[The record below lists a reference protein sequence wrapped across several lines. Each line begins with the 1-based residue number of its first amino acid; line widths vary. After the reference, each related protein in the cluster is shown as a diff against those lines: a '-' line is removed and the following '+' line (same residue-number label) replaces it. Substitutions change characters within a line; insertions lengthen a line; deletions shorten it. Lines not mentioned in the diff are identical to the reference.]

1 MSGPGSGGWLGKAEG
16 KLRVGLVLGAGGTA
30 GEAFHRGVVRAMD
43 DFGVDARAVDIIV
56 GTSAGA
62 LVAASLRRYAPDRP
76 QPAASRSGRRA
87 PSQRGLVLDLAR
99 RPRQGL
105 NALLLRPEFT
115 TGRLDVSFIAEGLRR
130 RHGTSWPAAKLW
142 IVAVRRRDG
151 RRVVFGSPG
160 APPVDVG
167 SAVAASCAIPA
178 YFAPIQ
184 IDGVDYI
191 DGGVHSPT
199 NADLLAGYDLDLV
212 VVSSPLSVDVRS
224 ARPRVDLPIRLR
236 FQQFLRGETW
246 TLRRRGLR
254 IVTIEPDITTLQA
267 MGLNMMSARR
277 IDKVEDHAYQHARR
291 RLQAVPSTTRDK
303 PTEPTA

>member
-1 MSGPGSGGWLGKAEG
+1 MSDQRSGGRPGSPDGKP
-16 KLRVGLVLGAGGTA
+16 RIGLVLGAGGTA
-30 GEAFHRGVVRAMD
+30 GEAFHRGVVRAMED
-43 DFGVDARAVDIIV
+43 LGLDARAADVIV

-62 LVAASLRRYAPDRP
+62 LVAASLRRSAPARP
-76 QPAASRSGRRA
+76 GPAAPRMGRRA
-87 PSQRGLVLDLAR
+87 RSRRGLLLDLAR

-115 TGRLDVSFIAEGLRR
+115 TGHLDIGFIAERLQRL
-130 RHGTSWPAAKLW
+130 HGTAWPAPELW

-160 APPVDVG
+160 APAADIG

-178 YFAPIQ
+178 YFAPIR
-184 IDGVDYI
+184 IGGVDYI

-199 NADLLAGYDLDLV
+199 NADLLAGRDLDLV
-212 VVSSPLSVDVRS
+212 VVSSPMSVDVRS

-236 FQQFLRGETW
+236 FQQLLRGEAW
-246 TLRRRGLR
+246 TLRRHGLR
-254 IVTIEPDITTLQA
+254 IVTIEPDSATLQA

-277 IDKVEDHAYQHARR
+277 IDEVEGHAHQHARR
-291 RLQAVPSTTRDK
+291 RLQAAAGTGR
-303 PTEPTA
+303 PTEPAP

>member
-1 MSGPGSGGWLGKAEG
+1 MDG
-16 KLRVGLVLGAGGTA
+16 KLQVGLVLGAGGTA

-43 DFGVDARAVDIIV
+43 DLGVDARAADVIV

-62 LVAASLRRYAPDRP
+62 LVAASLRRYTTARPPPLAPRTV
-76 QPAASRSGRRA
+76 RRA
-87 PSQRGLVLDLAR
+87 PPQRGLLLDLAR

-115 TGRLDVSFIAEGLRR
+115 TGRLDVSFIAERLRR
-130 RHGTSWPAAKLW
+130 MHGMAWPAPELW

-151 RRVVFGSPG
+151 RRIVFGSPG
-160 APPVDVG
+160 APAADIG

-178 YFAPIQ
+178 YFTPMQ
-184 IDGVDYI
+184 IDGIDYI

-199 NADLLAGYDLDLV
+199 NADLLAGCDLDLV
-212 VVSSPLSVDVRS
+212 LVSSPMSVDVRS

-246 TLRRRGLR
+246 TLRRHGLR
-254 IVTIEPDITTLQA
+254 IVTIEPDTATLQA

-277 IDKVEDHAYQHARR
+277 LDEVEDHAHQHARR
-291 RLQAVPSTTRDK
+291 RLQAAALTGR
-303 PTEPTA
+303 PTA

>member
-1 MSGPGSGGWLGKAEG
+1 MSDRRSGGRPGSPDG
-16 KLRVGLVLGAGGTA
+16 RPRIGLVLGAGGTA

-43 DFGVDARAVDIIV
+43 DLGVDARATEVIV

-62 LVAASLRRYAPDRP
+62 LVAASLRRSAPARP
-76 QPAASRSGRRA
+76 SPAAPRRGRPGRSR
-87 PSQRGLVLDLAR
+87 RGLLLALAR

-105 NALLLRPEFT
+105 NGLLLRPEFT
-115 TGRLDVSFIAEGLRR
+115 TGRVDVGFIAERLRR
-130 RHGTSWPAAKLW
+130 LHGTAWPAPELW

-160 APPVDVG
+160 APATDVG

-178 YFAPIQ
+178 YFAPIR

-199 NADLLAGYDLDLV
+199 NADLLAGRDLDLV
-212 VVSSPLSVDVRS
+212 VVSSPMSVDVRL

-236 FQQFLRGETW
+236 FRQLLRGETW
-246 TLRRRGLR
+246 TLRRHGLQ
-254 IVTIEPDITTLQA
+254 IVTIEPDTATLQA
-267 MGLNMMSARR
+267 MGLNPMSARR
-277 IDKVEDHAYQHARR
+277 IDEVEDHAYRHARR
-291 RLQAVPSTTRDK
+291 RLQAAARTGMPA
-303 PTEPTA
+303 EPMP

>member
-1 MSGPGSGGWLGKAEG
+1 
-16 KLRVGLVLGAGGTA
+16 
-30 GEAFHRGVVRAMD
+30 MD
-43 DFGVDARAVDIIV
+43 DLGVDARAADIIV

-62 LVAASLRRYAPDRP
+62 LVAASLRRYAPARP
-76 QPAASRSGRRA
+76 RPAAPRSGRRA

-115 TGRLDVSFIAEGLRR
+115 TGRLDVSFIVEGLRS
-130 RHGTSWPAAKLW
+130 RHGTAWPARELW

-160 APPVDVG
+160 APAVDVG

-246 TLRRRGLR
+246 TLRRHGLR
-254 IVTIEPDITTLQA
+254 IVTIEPDTATLQA
-267 MGLNMMSARR
+267 MGLNMMSARG
-277 IDKVEDHAYQHARR
+277 IDEIEDHAYQHARR
-291 RLQAVPSTTRDK
+291 RLQAAASTTRDR
-303 PTEPTA
+303 PTGPTA

>member
-1 MSGPGSGGWLGKAEG
+1 MEDLG
-16 KLRVGLVLGAGGTA
+16 L
-30 GEAFHRGVVRAMD
+30 
-43 DFGVDARAVDIIV
+43 DARAADVIV

-62 LVAASLRRYAPDRP
+62 VVAASLRRYPPARP
-76 QPAASRSGRRA
+76 QPAAPRTERRA
-87 PSQRGLVLDLAR
+87 PSRRGLLLDLAR

-105 NALLLRPEFT
+105 NALLLRPELT
-115 TGRLDVSFIAEGLRR
+115 TGRLDVNFIAERLRR
-130 RHGTSWPAAKLW
+130 RHGTAWPAAKLW

-151 RRVVFGSPG
+151 HRVVFGSPG
-160 APPVDVG
+160 APVADIG

-178 YFAPIQ
+178 YFTPIQ

-212 VVSSPLSVDVRS
+212 VVSSPMSVDVRS
-224 ARPRVDLPIRLR
+224 ARPRIDLPIRLR

-246 TLRRRGLR
+246 TLRRHGLR
-254 IVTIEPDITTLQA
+254 IVTIEPDTATLQA

-277 IDKVEDHAYQHARR
+277 IDEIEDHAYQHACR
-291 RLQAVPSTTRDK
+291 RLQAAVSTTRDW

>member
-1 MSGPGSGGWLGKAEG
+1 MDELG
-16 KLRVGLVLGAGGTA
+16 L
-30 GEAFHRGVVRAMD
+30 
-43 DFGVDARAVDIIV
+43 DARAADVIV

-62 LVAASLRRYAPDRP
+62 LVAASLRRSAPDRP
-76 QPAASRSGRRA
+76 PSAAPRPGRPAR
-87 PSQRGLVLDLAR
+87 SQRGLLLDLAR

-115 TGRLDVSFIAEGLRR
+115 TGRLDIGLIAERLRR
-130 RHGTSWPAAKLW
+130 MHGTAWPAPELW

-160 APPVDVG
+160 APAADLG

-178 YFAPIQ
+178 YFTPIR

-199 NADLLAGYDLDLV
+199 NADLLAGRDLDLV
-212 VVSSPLSVDVRS
+212 VVSSPMSLDLRS

-236 FQQFLRGETW
+236 FQQSLRGETW
-246 TLRRRGLR
+246 TLRRHGLR
-254 IVTIEPDITTLQA
+254 IVTIEPDTATLQA

-277 IDKVEDHAYQHARR
+277 IDEVEDHAYQHAHR
-291 RLQAVPSTTRDK
+291 RLQEAAGTGR
-303 PTEPTA
+303 PTESMP

>member
-1 MSGPGSGGWLGKAEG
+1 MDGR
-16 KLRVGLVLGAGGTA
+16 LRIGLVLGAGGTA
-30 GEAFHRGVVRAMD
+30 GEAFPRGVVRAMD
-43 DFGVDARAVDIIV
+43 DLGVDARAADVIV

-62 LVAASLRRYAPDRP
+62 LVAASLRQSTPARP
-76 QPAASRSGRRA
+76 PPAAPRTGWPAR
-87 PSQRGLVLDLAR
+87 SQRGLLLDLAR

-115 TGRLDVSFIAEGLRR
+115 TGRLDVSFIAERLRR
-130 RHGTSWPAAKLW
+130 MHGTTWPAPELW

-151 RRVVFGSPG
+151 RRVVFGTPG
-160 APPVDVG
+160 APTADVG

-178 YFAPIQ
+178 YFTPIQ

-199 NADLLAGYDLDLV
+199 NADLLAGCDLDLV
-212 VVSSPLSVDVRS
+212 VVSSPMSVDVRS

-246 TLRRRGLR
+246 TLRRHGLR
-254 IVTIEPDITTLQA
+254 IVTIEPDTATLQA
-267 MGLNMMSARR
+267 MGLNMLSARR
-277 IDKVEDHAYQHARR
+277 IDEVEDHAYQHARH
-291 RLQAVPSTTRDK
+291 RLQAAARTGR

>member
-1 MSGPGSGGWLGKAEG
+1 MSDQGSGGRPGSPDG
-16 KLRVGLVLGAGGTA
+16 RPRIGLVLGAGGTA

-43 DFGVDARAVDIIV
+43 DLGLDARAADVIV

-62 LVAASLRRYAPDRP
+62 LVAASLRRSAQARP
-76 QPAASRSGRRA
+76 SPATPETGRRA
-87 PSQRGLVLDLAR
+87 RSQRGLLLDLAR

-115 TGRLDVSFIAEGLRR
+115 TGHLDVSFIAERLRR
-130 RHGTSWPAAKLW
+130 LHGTAWPTPELW

-160 APPVDVG
+160 GPAADVG

-178 YFAPIQ
+178 YFTPVR

-199 NADLLAGYDLDLV
+199 NADLLAGRDLDLV
-212 VVSSPLSVDVRS
+212 VVSSPMSADVRS

-236 FQQFLRGETW
+236 FRQFLRGETW
-246 TLRRRGLR
+246 TLRRHGLR
-254 IVTIEPDITTLQA
+254 IVTIEPDATTLQA

-277 IDKVEDHAYQHARR
+277 VDEVEAHAYRHARR
-291 RLQAVPSTTRDK
+291 RLQAAARAGR
-303 PTEPTA
+303 PTEPTP

>member
-1 MSGPGSGGWLGKAEG
+1 
-16 KLRVGLVLGAGGTA
+16 VLGAGGTA

-43 DFGVDARAVDIIV
+43 DLGVDARAADVIV

-62 LVAASLRRYAPDRP
+62 LVAASLRRSAPARP
-76 QPAASRSGRRA
+76 FPGRPETGRRA
-87 PSQRGLVLDLAR
+87 RSQRGLLLDLAR

-115 TGRLDVSFIAEGLRR
+115 TGHLDISFIAERLRR
-130 RHGTSWPAAKLW
+130 LHGTAWPALELW

-151 RRVVFGSPG
+151 RRVVFGGPG
-160 APPVDVG
+160 APAADVG

-178 YFAPIQ
+178 YFAPVQ
-184 IDGVDYI
+184 IDGVAYI

-199 NADLLAGYDLDLV
+199 NADLLADRDLDLV
-212 VVSSPLSVDVRS
+212 VVSSPMSVDLRS

-236 FQQFLRGETW
+236 FRQFLRGETW
-246 TLRRRGLR
+246 TLRRHGLR
-254 IVTIEPDITTLQA
+254 IVTIEPDTATLQA

-277 IDKVEDHAYQHARR
+277 IDEVEDHAYRHARR
-291 RLQAVPSTTRDK
+291 RLQAAARTGR
-303 PTEPTA
+303 PTEPTP

>member
-1 MSGPGSGGWLGKAEG
+1 VSDQRSGGWSRRTDGR
-16 KLRVGLVLGAGGTA
+16 LRIGLVLGAGGTA

-43 DFGVDARAVDIIV
+43 ELGLDARAADVIV

-62 LVAASLRRYAPDRP
+62 LVAASLRRSAPDRP
-76 QPAASRSGRRA
+76 PSAAPRPGRPAR
-87 PSQRGLVLDLAR
+87 SQRGLLLDLAR

-115 TGRLDVSFIAEGLRR
+115 TGRLDIGLIAERLRR
-130 RHGTSWPAAKLW
+130 MHGTAWPAPELW

-160 APPVDVG
+160 APAADLG
-167 SAVAASCAIPA
+167 AAVAASCAIPA
-178 YFAPIQ
+178 YFTPIR

-199 NADLLAGYDLDLV
+199 NADLLAGRDLDLV
-212 VVSSPLSVDVRS
+212 VVSSPMSLDLRS

-236 FQQFLRGETW
+236 FQQSLRGETW
-246 TLRRRGLR
+246 TLRRHGLR
-254 IVTIEPDITTLQA
+254 IVTIEPDTATLQA

-277 IDKVEDHAYQHARR
+277 IDEVEDHAYRHARR
-291 RLQAVPSTTRDK
+291 RLQAAAGTGG
-303 PTEPTA
+303 PTEPTP

>member
-1 MSGPGSGGWLGKAEG
+1 MSDQRSGGWSRRTDG
-16 KLRVGLVLGAGGTA
+16 KLRIGLVLGAGGTA
-30 GEAFHRGVVRAMD
+30 GEAFHRGVVRAMSD
-43 DFGVDARAVDIIV
+43 LGLDARAADVIV

-62 LVAASLRRYAPDRP
+62 LVAASLRRNAPARP
-76 QPAASRSGRRA
+76 SPTAPGTERPAR
-87 PSQRGLVLDLAR
+87 SQRGLLLDLAR

-115 TGRLDVSFIAEGLRR
+115 TGRLDVSFIAEWLRR
-130 RHGTSWPAAKLW
+130 LHGMAWPAPEELW

-151 RRVVFGSPG
+151 RRVVFGTPG
-160 APPVDVG
+160 APAADIG

-178 YFAPIQ
+178 YFTPIQ

-199 NADLLAGYDLDLV
+199 NADLLAGRDLDLV
-212 VVSSPLSVDVRS
+212 VVSSPMSVDPRS

-246 TLRRRGLR
+246 TLRRPGLR
-254 IVTIEPDITTLQA
+254 IVTIEPDTATLQA

-277 IDKVEDHAYQHARR
+277 IDEVEDHAHRHARR
-291 RLQAVPSTTRDK
+291 RLQAAALTGR

>member
-1 MSGPGSGGWLGKAEG
+1 VSGQGPGGGPGKMDG

-43 DFGVDARAVDIIV
+43 DLGVDPRAADVIV
-56 GTSAGA
+56 GTSAGS
-62 LVAASLRRYAPDRP
+62 LVAASLRRYAPARP
-76 QPAASRSGRRA
+76 PPAAAPRTGRA
-87 PSQRGLVLDLAR
+87 PSQRSLLLDLAR

-105 NALLLRPEFT
+105 NAMLLQPEFT
-115 TGRLDVSFIAEGLRR
+115 TGRLDVTFIAERLRR
-130 RHGTSWPAAKLW
+130 VHGTTWPAAELW

-151 RRVVFGSPG
+151 RRVVFGTPG
-160 APPVDVG
+160 APATDVG

-178 YFAPIQ
+178 YFTPIR

-199 NADLLAGYDLDLV
+199 NADLLAGCDLDLV
-212 VVSSPLSVDVRS
+212 VVSSPMSVDVRS

-246 TLRRRGLR
+246 TLRRHGLA
-254 IVTIEPDITTLQA
+254 IVTIVPDTATLQA

-277 IDKVEDHAYQHARR
+277 IDEVEDHAYRHARR
-291 RLQAVPSTTRDK
+291 RLQAAASIDR
-303 PTEPTA
+303 PTEPTP

>member
-1 MSGPGSGGWLGKAEG
+1 VSDQRSGGWSRRTDGR
-16 KLRVGLVLGAGGTA
+16 LRIGLVLGAGGTA

-43 DFGVDARAVDIIV
+43 ELGLDARVADVIV

-62 LVAASLRRYAPDRP
+62 LVAASLRRSAPDRP
-76 QPAASRSGRRA
+76 PSAAPRPGRPAR
-87 PSQRGLVLDLAR
+87 SQRGLLLDLAR

-115 TGRLDVSFIAEGLRR
+115 TGRLDIGLIAERLRR
-130 RHGTSWPAAKLW
+130 MHGTAWPAPELW

-160 APPVDVG
+160 APTADLG

-178 YFAPIQ
+178 YFTPIR
-184 IDGVDYI
+184 IDGVDYL

-199 NADLLAGYDLDLV
+199 NADLLAGRDLDLV
-212 VVSSPLSVDVRS
+212 VVSSPMSLDLRS

-236 FQQFLRGETW
+236 FQQSLRGETW
-246 TLRRRGLR
+246 TLRRHGLR
-254 IVTIEPDITTLQA
+254 IVTIEPDTATLQA

-277 IDKVEDHAYQHARR
+277 IDEVEDHAYRHARR
-291 RLQAVPSTTRDK
+291 RLQAAAGTGR
-303 PTEPTA
+303 PTEPTP

>member
-1 MSGPGSGGWLGKAEG
+1 VSGQGSGGWSGKTQG

-30 GEAFHRGVVRAMD
+30 GEAFHHGVVRAMD
-43 DFGVDARAVDIIV
+43 DLGVDARAADVIV

-62 LVAASLRRYAPDRP
+62 VVAASLRRYAPARP
-76 QPAASRSGRRA
+76 PPAAPQTGRRA
-87 PSQRGLVLDLAR
+87 PFQRGLLLDLAR

-105 NALLLRPEFT
+105 NALLLRPEFI
-115 TGRLDVSFIAEGLRR
+115 TGRVDVSFIAERLRR
-130 RHGTSWPAAKLW
+130 MHGTTWPTPELW

-151 RRVVFGSPG
+151 RRIVFGSPG
-160 APPVDVG
+160 APAADLG

-178 YFAPIQ
+178 YFTPIR

-199 NADLLAGYDLDLV
+199 NADLLAGCDLDLV
-212 VVSSPLSVDVRS
+212 VVSSPMSVEVRS

-236 FQQFLRGETW
+236 FRQFLRGETW
-246 TLRRRGLR
+246 TLRRNGLR
-254 IVTIEPDITTLQA
+254 IVTIEPDTATLQA

-277 IDKVEDHAYQHARR
+277 IDEVEDHAYQHARR
-291 RLQAVPSTTRDK
+291 RLQAAAPADR

>member
-1 MSGPGSGGWLGKAEG
+1 VSGRRPGGWPERATG
-16 KLRVGLVLGAGGTA
+16 RPRIGLVLGAGGTA
-30 GEAFHRGVVRAMD
+30 GEAFHRGVVRAVD
-43 DFGVDARAVDIIV
+43 DLGVDARAADVIV

-62 LVAASLRRYAPDRP
+62 LVAASLRRYAPARP
-76 QPAASRSGRRA
+76 PSAAPRIGRPAR
-87 PSQRGLVLDLAR
+87 SQRGLLLDLAR

-115 TGRLDVSFIAEGLRR
+115 TGRRDIGFIAEQLRR
-130 RHGTSWPAAKLW
+130 LHGTAWPAPALW

-151 RRVVFGSPG
+151 RRVVFGTPG
-160 APPVDVG
+160 APAADVG
-167 SAVAASCAIPA
+167 AAVAASCAIPA
-178 YFAPIQ
+178 YFTPIR

-199 NADLLAGYDLDLV
+199 NADLLAGCDLDLV
-212 VVSSPLSVDVRS
+212 VVSSPMSVDVRS

-246 TLRRRGLR
+246 TLRRHGLR
-254 IVTIEPDITTLQA
+254 IVTIEPDTATLRA
-267 MGLNMMSARR
+267 MGLNMMSAHR
-277 IDKVEDHAYQHARR
+277 IDEVEDHAYQHAHR
-291 RLQAVPSTTRDK
+291 RLQAAARSGR

>member
-1 MSGPGSGGWLGKAEG
+1 VSNQRSGGWSGKTER
-16 KLRVGLVLGAGGTA
+16 KPRIGLVLGAGGTA
-30 GEAFHRGVVRAMD
+30 GEAFHHGVVRAMGD
-43 DFGVDARAVDIIV
+43 VGLDARAADVIV

-62 LVAASLRRYAPDRP
+62 LVAASLRRYASARLP
-76 QPAASRSGRRA
+76 PAAPRTGRRA
-87 PSQRGLVLDLAR
+87 PSQRSLLLDLAR

-105 NALLLRPEFT
+105 NALLLRPQLT
-115 TGRLDVSFIAEGLRR
+115 TGRLDVSFIAERLRR
-130 RHGTSWPAAKLW
+130 LHGTAWSASELW

-151 RRVVFGSPG
+151 QRVVFGSPG
-160 APPVDVG
+160 APAADIG
-167 SAVAASCAIPA
+167 SAVAASCAIPG
-178 YFAPIQ
+178 YFAPIR

-199 NADLLAGYDLDLV
+199 NADLLAGRDLELV
-212 VVSSPLSVDVRS
+212 VVSSPMSVDVRS
-224 ARPRVDLPIRLR
+224 ARPRVDLPVRLR

-254 IVTIEPDITTLQA
+254 IVTIEPDTATLRA

-277 IDKVEDHAYQHARR
+277 IDEVEDHAYQHARR
-291 RLQAVPSTTRDK
+291 RLQAAALSGR

>member
-1 MSGPGSGGWLGKAEG
+1 VSGPGSGGWLGKEEG

-43 DFGVDARAVDIIV
+43 NFGVDARAVDIIV

-62 LVAASLRRYAPDRP
+62 LVAASLRRYAPARP

-115 TGRLDVSFIAEGLRR
+115 AGRLDVSFIAEGLRR

-277 IDKVEDHAYQHARR
+277 IDEVEEHAYQHARR
-291 RLQAVPSTTRDK
+291 RLQAVPSTTRDR